1 MLKGNVGEGRSFR
14 GVVPPRSL
22 RGFTLIELLVVI
34 AIIAILAAILF
45 PVFSQAREKARQA
58 QCTSNLRNISMALA
72 QYNNDYDER
81 VPPLEMW
88 QGWTGCRDL
97 LYAGGDAFRVSIGVS
112 ETCDPFQR
120 WAHRIQPYLRNLPI
134 FTDPSGGT
142 AVIGATGPCCGFPA
156 IFPRFGGAWGWR
168 WHPDFIGTRFSY
180 GYNQLLAAHAGNAGS
195 IAKIQRPAD
204 ILLVSDSAHKDS
216 VPEQVVFWGQIHPAY
231 NVDTFVVPRIIWAN
245 ICAAG
250 CVANRRIEANTRHHL
265 GSVLSFA
272 DGHTKFVQHRSIWTN
287 ARQLAGVDQLSPFR
301 LLR

>member
-1 MLKGNVGEGRSFR
+1 MM
-14 GVVPPRSL
+14 GVAFSPKSRWQG

-58 QCTSNLRNISMALA
+58 QCMSNLRNISMSLA

-81 VPPLEMW
+81 FPPLEMW

-97 LYAGGDAFRVSIGVS
+97 FYEGGIWFRIGPNPS

-120 WAHRIQPYLRNLPI
+120 WAHRVQPYLRNLPI

-142 AVIGATGPCCGFPA
+142 AVIGRAGPCCGYPA
-156 IFPRFGGAWGWR
+156 IFPFFGAAWGWR
-168 WHPDFIGTRFSY
+168 WHPDFVGTRFSY

-195 IAKIQRPAD
+195 IAKIERPAD

-231 NVDTFVVPRIIWAN
+231 NVDIFVVPRIIWAN

-250 CVANRRIEANTRHHL
+250 CNPPRRIEANTL
-265 GSVLSFA
+265 TIWVQSFPSPM
-272 DGHTKFVQHRSIWTN
+272 DTRSSFNT
-287 ARQLAGVDQLSPFR
+287 ARFGLTGEGWR
-301 LLR
+301 G